1 MQRGI
6 NLQEILSTFL
16 AIRRLYF
23 TVDPR
28 VSIFHNL
35 LLDRLFIYHV
45 MWKFLFLF
53 FFFFKVKI
61 LIWKFNHY
69 VIRLLRVYDKNV
81 LLFDIQDFPFSW
93 TKVHIVFFLLSINII
108 MHNILKINDI
118 VKHLIFFIQWHKKF
132 S

>member
-69 VIRLLRVYDKNV
+69 VIRLLRVYDKNYY
-81 LLFDIQDFPFSW
+81 LIYKIFHFLEQ
-93 TKVHIVFFLLSINII
+93 KVYIVFFLLSINII